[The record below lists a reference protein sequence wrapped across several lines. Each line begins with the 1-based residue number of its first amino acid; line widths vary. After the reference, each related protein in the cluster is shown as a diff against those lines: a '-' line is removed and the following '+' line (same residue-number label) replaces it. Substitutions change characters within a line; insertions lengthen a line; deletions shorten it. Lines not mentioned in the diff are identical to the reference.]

1 MASRFIPCHNTVQ
14 EINRSTI
21 SEQVLQGQSHTKSP
35 MIVWE
40 IVWHLLC
47 SQFPVGQFLIKRWY
61 KQNQIH
67 TQLLAYGLYCA
78 SSICMDDLV
87 NFIHQS
93 FRDTEATLTIT
104 WEYFRSP
111 RSADRHRC
119 CLMCIKNLL
128 SKSLISVD
136 FATHP
141 QLYAAPTKI
150 ISNKVLHCKGY
161 AEYEVPTY
169 DGFVCFASGASFGI
183 LSVFVPC

>member
-1 MASRFIPCHNTVQ
+1 MPT
-14 EINRSTI
+14 
-21 SEQVLQGQSHTKSP
+21 LQGLLEHQRC
-35 MIVWE
+35 E
-40 IVWHLLC
+40 IHMVKDLGLMVAVLTRLL
-47 SQFPVGQFLIKRWY
+47 SVRG
-61 KQNQIH
+61 
-67 TQLLAYGLYCA
+67 A
-78 SSICMDDLV
+78 
-87 NFIHQS
+87 
-93 FRDTEATLTIT
+93 ATLTIT